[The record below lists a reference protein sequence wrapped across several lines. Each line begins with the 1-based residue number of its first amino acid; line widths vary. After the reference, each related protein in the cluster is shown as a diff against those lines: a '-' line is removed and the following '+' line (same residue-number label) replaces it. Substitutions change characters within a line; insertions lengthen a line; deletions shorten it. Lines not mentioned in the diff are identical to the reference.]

1 MHRFKAKQLLVFV
14 VAERFLQCGSISVLK
29 HTMSISAPKLEV
41 SIGPESLVT
50 TGCQQSSSQRTNDVG
65 LQTSSGSNTSNDGDQ
80 LSNEPKKTEGDA
92 QLETEAGELVDTS
105 VSSPVTTA
113 SDNQPAA
120 LVPDEKT
127 AGAGDACNV
136 TPSGSSAAVIDAQK
150 EPADVD
156 QAESLHRSDDRS
168 SRNGE
173 QSDGVHE
180 AAAAVKNVDN
190 DTGGR
195 SSCDAD
201 SAAAAASCDEAVDQ
215 GESNRSSPRSADD
228 VETADVRESEDARQ
242 DLDDDTDVKLPCG
255 GDDVTSFADFEHIT
269 KSLCHGSSPQRTVD
283 DDVHETEPAAEST
296 RGDAGVELSDDGD
309 AAARSSELEHT
320 TDQTSTND
328 QTLTGADTVAVE
340 PVSSEPC
347 VDINSIASVPVVHS
361 DNEADTLTVSTE
373 EEAAVLV
380 LVSGIPQG
388 LEEIVEMYLESKKK
402 GGGTIESFKY
412 NRQSGSAL
420 VLFADNAGDPL
431 LMLCFV

>member
-1 MHRFKAKQLLVFV
+1 MFV
-14 VAERFLQCGSISVLK
+14 VAERFLRCGSISVLK

-41 SIGPESLVT
+41 SIGPESLVS

-65 LQTSSGSNTSNDGDQ
+65 LQTSSGSNTSDDGDQ

-92 QLETEAGELVDTS
+92 QLEPEAGELVDTS
-105 VSSPVTTA
+105 LSSTVTTA
-113 SDNQPAA
+113 GDSQPAA
-120 LVPDEKT
+120 LVPDEQT

-136 TPSGSSAAVIDAQK
+136 TPPGSSSAVTDAQK

-156 QAESLHRSDDRS
+156 QAESQRHSEDRS
-168 SRNGE
+168 SRDGE

-180 AAAAVKNVDN
+180 AAAAVRNVDN

-195 SSCDAD
+195 SSCDTD
-201 SAAAAASCDEAVDQ
+201 SAAAVSCDEAVDQ
-215 GESNRSSPRSADD
+215 GESTHHGGNKSSPRSADD
-228 VETADVRESEDARQ
+228 VETADVRESEEARQ

-255 GDDVTSFADFEHIT
+255 RDDVTSFADFEHIT
-269 KSLCHGSSPQRTVD
+269 ESLCHTSSPQRTVD
-283 DDVHETEPAAEST
+283 DDVLKTEPVAEST

-309 AAARSSELEHT
+309 AAARSSELEHIT
-320 TDQTSTND
+320 GQMSTND

-340 PVSSEPC
+340 SVSSEPC
-347 VDINSIASVPVVHS
+347 VDINSIADVPVVHS

-373 EEAAVLV
+373 EEAAVMV
-380 LVSGIPQG
+380 LVSGIPHG

-431 LMLCFV
+431 LMSCSV